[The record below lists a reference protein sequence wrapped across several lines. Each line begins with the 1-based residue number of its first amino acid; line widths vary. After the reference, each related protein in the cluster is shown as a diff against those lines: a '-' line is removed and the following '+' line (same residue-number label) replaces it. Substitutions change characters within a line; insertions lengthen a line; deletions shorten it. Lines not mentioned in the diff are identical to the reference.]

1 MLENFDEIPIDRL
14 LIYDGDELI
23 FDGADPSTYI
33 LIEPGMSAEQIA
45 AALGFTDPANGDV
58 DGPAAP

>member
-1 MLENFDEIPIDRL
+1 MPENFDEIPIDQL

-23 FDGADPSTYI
+23 FDGSDPSTYI
-33 LIEPGMSAEQIA
+33 RIEPGMSAEQIA
-45 AALGFTDPANGDV
+45 AALGFTDSADDDD